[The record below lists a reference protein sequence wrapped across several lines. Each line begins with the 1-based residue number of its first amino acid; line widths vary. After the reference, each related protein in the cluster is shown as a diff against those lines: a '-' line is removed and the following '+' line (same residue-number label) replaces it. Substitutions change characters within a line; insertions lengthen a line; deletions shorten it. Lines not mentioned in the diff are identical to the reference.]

1 MAITKKHL
9 VWDQT
14 GEKTYET
21 GVKMGVLYPQ
31 ATDGTY
37 PIGYAWNGLTSVK
50 ENASGGE
57 ATSLWADDQKYLDL
71 MSTEE
76 FSATIE
82 AYASPKAFD
91 ECDGSKEIMPGVYA
105 GQQNRKSF
113 GFCYRT
119 TLGNDVNGNDY
130 AYQLHLVYGL
140 KAQPSEKSYSSIN
153 DSPEANTLS
162 WESKATPVPVTGETG
177 FKSTATIVIDSRYFT
192 DANFISGGI
201 VSGEVQ
207 TEVVNAAKAKLAALE
222 EILYGKDGEG
232 TAAKDPRLPFP
243 DEVKRIL
250 NGTNSA
256 G

>member
-1 MAITKKHL
+1 MSKL

-21 GVKMGVLYPQ
+21 GVRMGVLYPQ
-31 ATDGTY
+31 ASDGTY

-57 ATSLWADDQKYLDL
+57 ATPLWADDQKYLDL

-113 GFCYRT
+113 GFSYRT
-119 TLGNDVNGNDY
+119 TLGNDVEGNDY

-162 WESKATPVPVTGETG
+162 WESKATPVPTGEDG
-177 FKSTATIVIDSRYFT
+177 FKSTATLTIDSRYFT
-192 DANFISGGI
+192 DPKFIAGALEDNGD
-201 VSGEVQ
+201 VKE
-207 TEVVNAAKAKLAALE
+207 EVVTAAKAKLAALE
-222 EILYGKDGEG
+222 KVLYGSTE
-232 TAAKDPRLPFP
+232 ANARLPFP
-243 DEVKRIL
+243 DEVKKIL
-250 NGTNSA
+250 NGEIS

>member
-1 MAITKKHL
+1 MADVIKKRL
-9 VWDQT
+9 VWDET

-21 GVKMGVLYPQ
+21 GVRQGVLYPQ
-31 ATDGTY
+31 ADDGTY

-113 GFCYRT
+113 GFSYRT
-119 TLGNDVNGNDY
+119 TLGNDIRGNDY
-130 AYQLHLVYGL
+130 AYKLHLVYGL
-140 KAQPSEKSYSSIN
+140 KAQPSETSYSSIN

-162 WESKATPVPVTGETG
+162 WESKATPVPTGEDG
-177 FKSTATIVIDSRYFT
+177 MKSTATIVIDSRYFT
-192 DANFISGGI
+192 DPNFIPGAKNEA
-201 VSGEVQ
+201 GEVQ
-207 TEVVNAAKAKLAALE
+207 ESVVTSAKAKLAALE
-222 EILYGKDGEG
+222 AVLYGVDGEG
-232 TAAKDPRLPFP
+232 AAAKNPRLPFP
-243 DEVKRIL
+243 NEVKKIL
-250 NGTNSA
+250 SGELTS
-256 G
+256 

>member
-1 MAITKKHL
+1 MSKL

-31 ATDGTY
+31 ASDGTY

-113 GFCYRT
+113 GFAYRT
-119 TLGNDVNGNDY
+119 TLGNDVEGNDY

-162 WESKATPVPVTGETG
+162 WESKATPVPTGEDG
-177 FKSTATIVIDSRYFT
+177 FKSTATITIDSRYFRTKGFAGET
-192 DANFISGGI
+192 DE
-201 VSGEVQ
+201 EVQ
-207 TEVVNAAKAKLAALE
+207 AKAALLDKLEAK
-222 EILYGKDGEG
+222 LYGTEST
-232 TAAKDPRLPFP
+232 TATLPFP
-243 DEVKRIL
+243 DEVKKIL
-250 NGTNSA
+250 TGAA

>member
-1 MAITKKHL
+1 MAEAHKKL

-21 GVKMGVLYPQ
+21 GVRQGVLYPQ
-31 ATDGTY
+31 ALDGTY

-91 ECDGSKEIMPGVYA
+91 ACDGSKEIMPGVYA
-105 GQQNRKSF
+105 GQQNRQSF
-113 GFCYRT
+113 GLSYRT
-119 TLGNDVNGNDY
+119 TLGNDVMGNDY
-130 AYQLHLVYGL
+130 AYKLHLVYGL

-162 WESKATPVPVTGETG
+162 WESKATPVPAGDDSL
-177 FKSTATIVIDSRYFT
+177 KSTATITLDSRYFT
-192 DANFISGGI
+192 DPKFIPDALDESGN
-201 VSGEVQ
+201 VKES
-207 TEVVNAAKAKLAALE
+207 VVTAAKAKLAALE
-222 EILYGKDGEG
+222 NVLYGSS
-232 TAAKDPRLPFP
+232 AADARLPFP

-250 NGTNSA
+250 NGEIS